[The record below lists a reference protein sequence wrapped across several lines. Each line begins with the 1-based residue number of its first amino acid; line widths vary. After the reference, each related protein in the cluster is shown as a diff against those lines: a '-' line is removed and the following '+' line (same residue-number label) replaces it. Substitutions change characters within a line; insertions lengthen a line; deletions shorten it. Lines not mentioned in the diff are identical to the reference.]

1 MDVDWGLHPRRM
13 QRFQGQGSSPPHS
26 SDNAGS
32 LTHGATREPKERSEF
47 PWFSKMRLVA
57 RLSVLTSVALSL
69 RAAQDPGN
77 LSQTLGRKRGQLSG
91 SRGPAWEAGGGGGDG
106 GWGGGEGE
114 GRSCGGSWL
123 SARASFPNSGP
134 CLLTA
139 PFLSAKEADLP
150 TVNTGCAQPGCL
162 SMCRAEW
169 HFRWGTPEGS
179 GATAGQPCRSCP
191 LSGPAEPARDRAVA
205 PTGQCTDLA
214 RPSGAPG
221 QGEVAP
227 WSS

>member
-91 SRGPAWEAGGGGGDG
+91 SRGPAWEAGGGGG
-106 GWGGGEGE
+106 WMAVESWV
-114 GRSCGGSWL
+114 RGSVTVAGAAASL
-123 SARASFPNSGP
+123 HGLPSQIPARAF
-134 CLLTA
+134 
-139 PFLSAKEADLP
+139 
-150 TVNTGCAQPGCL
+150 
-162 SMCRAEW
+162 
-169 HFRWGTPEGS
+169 
-179 GATAGQPCRSCP
+179 
-191 LSGPAEPARDRAVA
+191 
-205 PTGQCTDLA
+205 
-214 RPSGAPG
+214 
-221 QGEVAP
+221 
-227 WSS
+227 